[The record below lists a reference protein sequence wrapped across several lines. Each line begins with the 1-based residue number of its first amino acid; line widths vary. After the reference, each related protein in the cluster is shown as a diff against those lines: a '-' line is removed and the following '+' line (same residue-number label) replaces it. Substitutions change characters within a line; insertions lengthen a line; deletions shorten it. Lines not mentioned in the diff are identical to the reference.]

1 MIAFSCVCYTC
12 LETAQVQIQGAVA
25 ISKLFHDALECVIGD
40 EINNITVEGV
50 ETLGNKLA
58 TLAKQF
64 RQLLLHGD
72 TNVLEC
78 CKSAVAFLLKAV
90 ESTHFNIKSSKEEFW
105 SKVLLAQN
113 NGKLTSIYQT
123 ALDIAC
129 SDASVFN
136 SFTFV
141 ITQDILR
148 GIISSKNSK
157 GNCGNE
163 IWKSIHKS
171 EEEEQT
177 LYYVAE
183 FIVFSMKRKYEKIL
197 ENPKSISASNALIF
211 LKSVK
216 NLGEENIQEHFLKEF
231 IKK

>member
-1 MIAFSCVCYTC
+1 MTAFSCVCYTC
-12 LETAQVQIQGAVA
+12 LETAQVEIQETMA
-25 ISKLFHDALECVIGD
+25 ISKLLHDALECV
-40 EINNITVEGV
+40 ITVEGV

-72 TNVLEC
+72 TVLEC
-78 CKSAVAFLLKAV
+78 CKSAVAFLLKAA
-90 ESTHFNIKSSKEEFW
+90 ESTHFNIKSCKEEFW

-113 NGKLTSIYQT
+113 NGKMTSIYQT
-123 ALDIAC
+123 ALDKAC
-129 SDASVFN
+129 SDASVFS

-163 IWKSIHKS
+163 IGKSIHIS

-177 LYYVAE
+177 LYYVVE
-183 FIVFSMKRKYEKIL
+183 FVFSMKRKYEKIL

>member
-1 MIAFSCVCYTC
+1 MT
-12 LETAQVQIQGAVA
+12 
-25 ISKLFHDALECVIGD
+25 
-40 EINNITVEGV
+40 
-50 ETLGNKLA
+50 
-58 TLAKQF
+58 
-64 RQLLLHGD
+64 
-72 TNVLEC
+72 
-78 CKSAVAFLLKAV
+78 FLLKAV
-90 ESTHFNIKSSKEEFW
+90 ESTHFNIKSNKEFW
-105 SKVLLAQN
+105 SKILLAQN

-123 ALDIAC
+123 ALNKVC
-129 SDASVFN
+129 SDASVFS

-163 IWKSIHKS
+163 IGKSIHIS

>member
-78 CKSAVAFLLKAV
+78 CKSAVTFLLKAV
-90 ESTHFNIKSSKEEFW
+90 ESTHFNIKSSKEFW

-123 ALDIAC
+123 ALNKVC
-129 SDASVFN
+129 SDASVFS

-163 IWKSIHKS
+163 IGKSIHIS